1 MNALVIVILV
11 GALAAALGLTAAG
24 FRPAP
29 RLAEFCPDRTATP
42 RVFVDTADHVHAAY
56 LAAAARTPGMVIAE
70 QGPRL
75 LYLDSR
81 PTARVLA
88 GDFGVALLVRFA
100 DQTTGG
106 TVVTVDA
113 QAKMWAPT
121 RAATLTELER
131 ALRMRAK
138 TTGITELIHHRPK
151 DSGGA
156 QPATRHTN

>member
-11 GALAAALGLTAAG
+11 GALAVSLGLTAAG

-29 RLAEFCPDRTATP
+29 RLAEFRPDRSATP
-42 RVFVDTADHVHAAY
+42 RVFADTADHVRAAY
-56 LAAAARTPGMVIAE
+56 LAAAARTPGMAIVE

-88 GDFGVALLVRFA
+88 GNFGVALLVRFA
-100 DQTTGG
+100 DQSGG
-106 TVVTVDA
+106 GAVVTVDA
-113 QAKMWAPT
+113 QAKLWAPT
-121 RAATLTELER
+121 RPATLTELER

-138 TTGITELIHHRPK
+138 TTGITELVHH
-151 DSGGA
+151 
-156 QPATRHTN
+156 

>member
-1 MNALVIVILV
+1 M
-11 GALAAALGLTAAG
+11 
-24 FRPAP
+24 R
-29 RLAEFCPDRTATP
+29 
-42 RVFVDTADHVHAAY
+42 AAY
-56 LAAAARTPGMVIAE
+56 LAAAARTPGLAVVE

-100 DQTTGG
+100 DQNGG
-106 TVVTVDA
+106 GAVVTVDA
-113 QAKMWAPT
+113 QAKLWAPT

-138 TTGITELIHHRPK
+138 TTGITELVHH
-151 DSGGA
+151 
-156 QPATRHTN
+156 